1 MSTRLI
7 NMNKDFKK
15 TLQIANNIL
24 LYVVSI
30 LLLLSVWLELTIFHF
45 ATISMAVL
53 SLIISVISKDEIKP
67 KFIFSDMN
75 LYYFLVTI
83 IIAISKVINSNKLFY
98 VGIGL
103 FAIVLVLYIIFTF
116 IINQDKKKDNK

>member
-1 MSTRLI
+1 M
-7 NMNKDFKK
+7 
-15 TLQIANNIL
+15 
-24 LYVVSI
+24 SI
-30 LLLLSVWLELTIFHF
+30 LLLLSVWLELTIFHY

-53 SLIISVISKDEIKP
+53 SLVISVICKDEIKP

-75 LYYFLVTI
+75 LYYFIVTI
-83 IIAISKVINSNKLFY
+83 IIAISKIINSNKLFY

-116 IINQDKKKDNK
+116 IVNHNNLKVDK